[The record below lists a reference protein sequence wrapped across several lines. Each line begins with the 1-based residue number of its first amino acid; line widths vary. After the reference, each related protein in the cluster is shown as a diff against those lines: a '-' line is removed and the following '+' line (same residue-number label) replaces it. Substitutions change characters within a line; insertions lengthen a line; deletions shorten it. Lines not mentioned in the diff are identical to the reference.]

1 MRRTRKFLDEP
12 FDDEEKRL
20 MSAVENG
27 GSRAASKK
35 EVSKI
40 KKMLKSAASSK
51 VISLRMNESDL
62 SELKEKAAA
71 AGLPYQTLIN
81 SVLHRYVTGDVVMKS
96 VV

>member
-1 MRRTRKFLDEP
+1 MKRTRKFLNEP

-27 GSRAASKK
+27 ESRAVSKR

-40 KKMLKSAASSK
+40 KKMLNAAPSK

>member
-1 MRRTRKFLDEP
+1 MRRTRKFLNEP

-27 GSRAASKK
+27 ESRTASKS
-35 EVSKI
+35 EVAKI
-40 KKMLKSAASSK
+40 KKMLNAASSK

>member
-1 MRRTRKFLDEP
+1 MKRTGKFLNAP

-27 GSRAASKK
+27 ESRAASKR
-35 EVSKI
+35 EVLKI
-40 KKMLKSAASSK
+40 KKMLNAAPSK